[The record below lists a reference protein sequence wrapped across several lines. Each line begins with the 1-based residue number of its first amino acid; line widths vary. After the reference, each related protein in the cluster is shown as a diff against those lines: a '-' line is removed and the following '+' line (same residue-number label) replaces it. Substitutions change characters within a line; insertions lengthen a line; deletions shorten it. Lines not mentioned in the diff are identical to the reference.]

1 MELWQ
6 ITSNHQSQ
14 LTAQSK
20 KVGSSSSNSIKSDYA
35 KILAGKI
42 ASAREDME
50 QMSKIQEELE
60 ENKKL
65 QEELTGKPQ
74 DEDGDQNFSPNQS
87 TETIKRFMPDGSIMF
102 MKIKG
107 GEVVEQFKKKP
118 HFVTVADPSAPQTSS
133 GSNILTMKLK
143 PQLDLFSLLI

>member
-6 ITSNHQSQ
+6 ITSNSKLQSEMQ
-14 LTAQSK
+14 FSREKT
-20 KVGSSSSNSIKSDYA
+20 SSSSNSIKSDYA

-42 ASAREDME
+42 ANAREDME
-50 QMSKIQEELE
+50 QMSKIQEEID

-74 DEDGDQNFSPNQS
+74 EEDSKNFSYES

-107 GEVVEQFKKKP
+107 GEVVDTFEKKP
-118 HFVTVADPSAPQTSS
+118 HLVAVADPSAPQTAS
-133 GSNILTMKLK
+133 GSEKIVMKAHI
-143 PQLDLFSLLI
+143 DLFSLLF

>member
-6 ITSNHQSQ
+6 ITSNSKLQSEMQ
-14 LTAQSK
+14 LSREKTSN
-20 KVGSSSSNSIKSDYA
+20 SSNSIKSDYA

-50 QMSKIQEELE
+50 QMSKIQEEID

-65 QEELTGKPQ
+65 QEELTGKIKE
-74 DEDGDQNFSPNQS
+74 EDSKNSSYES

-107 GEVVEQFKKKP
+107 GEVVEIFEKKP
-118 HFVTVADPSAPQTSS
+118 HLVAVPDPSAPQTAS
-133 GSNILTMKLK
+133 GNEKITMKAHI
-143 PQLDLFSLLI
+143 DLFSLLF